1 MVDIVDL
8 RNLVAEAEGTTDAK
22 ASQEN
27 FASGYDVPFAY
38 GQYLQPSKP
47 ISQMTFQELG
57 DFQRRQVNATKGT
70 FDNTNLGTGAVGRYQ
85 FIGPTLEN
93 LKNRLGYKD
102 TDVFSPEVQDRLFD
116 ALMEEQGLQKLLAGL
131 ITPEKF
137 QEKLS
142 SQFASIPKPGTE
154 TGTYKGQR
162 TGVTSDRVSAVLSSM
177 QADTQTDQMLS
188 GEQPEDTFRSED
200 DTVPSDTGVATGDQ
214 AEEEPGFL
222 DTVGEYVG
230 DAYDTVSEYAGETVD
245 TLEGV
250 AESVGDKLRRL
261 LGLEEEQQSSS
272 SNDTPPLPTPRPGR
286 TDTPPLPT
294 PRPSQTKTPSFNV
307 ADAARDVYSLATTG
321 GSRAPARKLRDMVAQ
336 QLGVYE
342 SSQEA
347 TSEAKKYGL
356 NEREVDTLRHILGAG
371 LLKYIGKDSTQP
383 LLQGTELFE
392 KIQIYAQR
400 LLDSNSEDKYRK
412 SYYDQSIEEA
422 NIDIVNYQVGAALAK
437 QFETKDDFIRHAVE
451 LVKELG
457 KGKNPVVV
465 DKTPTLFGVVDT
477 ELTPELST
485 GVIYPPEELEIR
497 NLIYNPDKRTLILQ
511 SPPPVE
517 DYGFVEPAPGSNLE
531 DQGPAVLEK
540 AEGGSVEKE
549 VEFVKEDDDDDDVP
563 DPPPG
568 ATPEEVADDIPAYL
582 STGEYVLPANV
593 VRYIGLKNIT
603 GMHQR
608 ALSELQQMEDLDI
621 IENVDENGYVEE
633 DDDEMDY
640 MEPEEAGVVEIVVAE
655 HHPKGLM
662 AMGFAEGGM
671 INSDSSME
679 EGQVLPTSDIFSEGV
694 YAQANINRSVDSE
707 DVVESDKV
715 ITAPVA
721 FSSAPGKTAYLAYIT
736 PEEAASLRQAKQGF
750 SSEGNGQ
757 EVSDGQYQHLGPK
770 GLMSF
775 NGTAG
780 TGVGGTAGGY
790 GAGDVGSGSGKGA
803 SSSSGAGDED
813 DATDPGAAKAEQD
826 ESPIGGVVGAINEFM
841 GFDPTH
847 GYAGKGVTDPTTGE
861 VYGPGGLASVSRS
874 YTEKDVRDPKSVAS
888 AVGMGLG
895 SIAGGLAGI
904 GQAAVNA
911 AVAAGVDV
919 QEASTND
926 IGGGSQEFPEEKKA
940 DTDSTKT
947 TDTDPLSDYIYVPGV
962 GYRRRVKRVKPLSK
976 LKAGG
981 YVSKKGIMARGY
993 SEGGM
998 INSDSSFEEGQ
1009 VLPTSDIF
1017 SEGVYAQV
1025 NIDRSVDSE
1034 NVVESDKVITAP
1046 IAFSSAPGKTAYLAY
1061 ITPEEAASLRQAKQG
1076 FSSEGNGLEVSDGQ
1090 YQHLGPK
1097 GLMSFNGDDGGGVGG
1112 TAGGYGA
1119 GDVGA
1124 AASDPGPGDGHG
1136 GGASEFVEDLEP
1148 EDVEEEKPTDPYEGY
1163 TYVKGIGYVPTSRRA
1178 TSIESASLALSSIFT
1193 PGFLGTIGLM
1203 GDPNKEL

>member
-1 MVDIVDL
+1 MASTAQDIMGRYGIDQDFAASIESLGNDLGVDPMYLANVMYSESQLDPSKKNKAGSKATGLIQFMPTTASNLGTTTDELSRMTPVEQMEYVRRYFSADNLGAGRLRDL
-8 RNLVAEAEGTTDAK
+8 RNDPSQHNVNMAVFLPSMIGKPVDTQIPQKYWRQNGSIRTPADYTRSAEE
-22 ASQEN
+22 
-27 FASGYDVPFAY
+27 
-38 GQYLQPSKP
+38 
-47 ISQMTFQELG
+47 
-57 DFQRRQVNATKGT
+57 RVNAYIQS
-70 FDNTNLGTGAVGRYQ
+70 NPA
-85 FIGPTLEN
+85 
-93 LKNRLGYKD
+93 D
-102 TDVFSPEVQDRLFD
+102 T
-116 ALMEEQGLQKLLAGL
+116 
-131 ITPEKF
+131 
-137 QEKLS
+137 
-142 SQFASIPKPGTE
+142 
-154 TGTYKGQR
+154 
-162 TGVTSDRVSAVLSSM
+162 
-177 QADTQTDQMLS
+177 QADTVDAQTDQMLS
-188 GEQPEDTFRSED
+188 EEQPEDTFRPED
-200 DTVPSDTGVATGDQ
+200 DSVSSDTGVATGDQ

-230 DAYDTVSEYAGETVD
+230 DAYDTASEYVSETVD

-261 LGLEEEQQSSS
+261 LGSEEEQQSSS
-272 SNDTPPLPTPRPGR
+272 SNDTPPLPTPRPGRTDTPPLPTPRPDQTDTPPLPTPRPGR

-321 GSRAPARKLRDMVAQ
+321 SRASARKLRDMVAQ

-371 LLKYIGKDSTQP
+371 LLKYIGKDFTQP

-392 KIQIYAQR
+392 KIHIYAQR
-400 LLDSNSEDKYRK
+400 LLDPNSKDKYRK

-422 NIDIVNYQVGAALAK
+422 NIDIVNYQVGAALAR
-437 QFETKDDFIRHAVE
+437 QYDTKDDFIKSAVE
-451 LVKELG
+451 LVKELS
-457 KGKNPVVV
+457 KGKTPVVV
-465 DKTPTLFGVVDT
+465 YKMPTRFGVVDT
-477 ELTPELST
+477 ELTPQLST
-485 GVIYPPEELEIR
+485 GVIYPPEELERR
-497 NLIYNPDKRTLILQ
+497 NLIYNPDRRTLTPPP
-511 SPPPVE
+511 PPPVE
-517 DYGFVEPAPGSNLE
+517 DYGFVESAPGSNLE

-608 ALSELQQMEDLDI
+608 ALAELQQMEDLDI

-640 MEPEEAGVVEIVVAE
+640 MKPEGVVEIVVAE

-694 YAQANINRSVDSE
+694 YAQANIDRSVDSE
-707 DVVESDKV
+707 NAVESDKV

-775 NGTAG
+775 NGDDGSG
-780 TGVGGTAGGY
+780 TGG
-790 GAGDVGSGSGKGA
+790 
-803 SSSSGAGDED
+803 
-813 DATDPGAAKAEQD
+813 
-826 ESPIGGVVGAINEFM
+826 
-841 GFDPTH
+841 
-847 GYAGKGVTDPTTGE
+847 
-861 VYGPGGLASVSRS
+861 
-874 YTEKDVRDPKSVAS
+874 
-888 AVGMGLG
+888 
-895 SIAGGLAGI
+895 
-904 GQAAVNA
+904 
-911 AVAAGVDV
+911 
-919 QEASTND
+919 
-926 IGGGSQEFPEEKKA
+926 
-940 DTDSTKT
+940 
-947 TDTDPLSDYIYVPGV
+947 
-962 GYRRRVKRVKPLSK
+962 RRR
-976 LKAGG
+976 
-981 YVSKKGIMARGY
+981 
-993 SEGGM
+993 
-998 INSDSSFEEGQ
+998 
-1009 VLPTSDIF
+1009 
-1017 SEGVYAQV
+1017 
-1025 NIDRSVDSE
+1025 
-1034 NVVESDKVITAP
+1034 
-1046 IAFSSAPGKTAYLAY
+1046 
-1061 ITPEEAASLRQAKQG
+1061 
-1076 FSSEGNGLEVSDGQ
+1076 
-1090 YQHLGPK
+1090 
-1097 GLMSFNGDDGGGVGG
+1097 

-1124 AASDPGPGDGHG
+1124 AARGWGQDDATDPGRAKAEQDESP
-1136 GGASEFVEDLEP
+1136 
-1148 EDVEEEKPTDPYEGY
+1148 
-1163 TYVKGIGYVPTSRRA
+1163 IGERGRRYKRGVR
-1178 TSIESASLALSSIFT
+1178 I
-1193 PGFLGTIGLM
+1193 
-1203 GDPNKEL
+1203 

>member
-1 MVDIVDL
+1 MTPVEQMEYVRRYFSADNLGAGRLRAL
-8 RNLVAEAEGTTDAK
+8 RNDPSQHNVNMAVFLPSMIGKPVDTQIPQKYWRQNGSIRTPADYTRSAEK
-22 ASQEN
+22 
-27 FASGYDVPFAY
+27 
-38 GQYLQPSKP
+38 
-47 ISQMTFQELG
+47 
-57 DFQRRQVNATKGT
+57 RVNAYIQS
-70 FDNTNLGTGAVGRYQ
+70 NPA
-85 FIGPTLEN
+85 
-93 LKNRLGYKD
+93 D
-102 TDVFSPEVQDRLFD
+102 T
-116 ALMEEQGLQKLLAGL
+116 
-131 ITPEKF
+131 
-137 QEKLS
+137 
-142 SQFASIPKPGTE
+142 
-154 TGTYKGQR
+154 
-162 TGVTSDRVSAVLSSM
+162 
-177 QADTQTDQMLS
+177 QADTVDAQTDQMLS
-188 GEQPEDTFRSED
+188 EEQPEDTFRPED
-200 DTVPSDTGVATGDQ
+200 DSVPSDTGAVTSDQ
-214 AEEEPGFL
+214 VEEEPGFL

-230 DAYDTVSEYAGETVD
+230 DAYDTASEYVSETVD

-261 LGLEEEQQSSS
+261 LGSEEEQQSSS
-272 SNDTPPLPTPRPGR
+272 SNDTPPLPTPRPDQ

-371 LLKYIGKDSTQP
+371 LLKYIGKDFTQP

-400 LLDSNSEDKYRK
+400 LLDPNSEDKYRK
-412 SYYDQSIEEA
+412 SYYAQSIDEA

-437 QFETKDDFIRHAVE
+437 QFETKDDFIKSAVE
-451 LVKELG
+451 LVKELS
-457 KGKNPVVV
+457 KGKTPVVV
-465 DKTPTLFGVVDT
+465 DKMPTRFGVVDR
-477 ELTPELST
+477 ELTPQLST

-497 NLIYNPDKRTLILQ
+497 KLIYNPDRRTLTPLPALT
-511 SPPPVE
+511 PPPVE

-640 MEPEEAGVVEIVVAE
+640 MKPEGVVEIVVAE
-655 HHPKGLM
+655 HHPKGLL

-694 YAQANINRSVDSE
+694 YAQVNIDRSVDSE
-707 DVVESDKV
+707 NAVESDKV

-775 NGTAG
+775 NG
-780 TGVGGTAGGY
+780 
-790 GAGDVGSGSGKGA
+790 DDGSGGDSRRCAEGMRCLPAAAGA
-803 SSSSGAGDED
+803 S
-813 DATDPGAAKAEQD
+813 
-826 ESPIGGVVGAINEFM
+826 
-841 GFDPTH
+841 
-847 GYAGKGVTDPTTGE
+847 AGKG
-861 VYGPGGLASVSRS
+861 
-874 YTEKDVRDPKSVAS
+874 
-888 AVGMGLG
+888 
-895 SIAGGLAGI
+895 
-904 GQAAVNA
+904 
-911 AVAAGVDV
+911 
-919 QEASTND
+919 
-926 IGGGSQEFPEEKKA
+926 GGGK
-940 DTDSTKT
+940 
-947 TDTDPLSDYIYVPGV
+947 
-962 GYRRRVKRVKPLSK
+962 
-976 LKAGG
+976 
-981 YVSKKGIMARGY
+981 
-993 SEGGM
+993 
-998 INSDSSFEEGQ
+998 
-1009 VLPTSDIF
+1009 
-1017 SEGVYAQV
+1017 
-1025 NIDRSVDSE
+1025 
-1034 NVVESDKVITAP
+1034 
-1046 IAFSSAPGKTAYLAY
+1046 
-1061 ITPEEAASLRQAKQG
+1061 
-1076 FSSEGNGLEVSDGQ
+1076 
-1090 YQHLGPK
+1090 
-1097 GLMSFNGDDGGGVGG
+1097 
-1112 TAGGYGA
+1112 
-1119 GDVGA
+1119 
-1124 AASDPGPGDGHG
+1124 G
-1136 GGASEFVEDLEP
+1136 GGARAAARAAL
-1148 EDVEEEKPTDPYEGY
+1148 PTA
-1163 TYVKGIGYVPTSRRA
+1163 R
-1178 TSIESASLALSSIFT
+1178 
-1193 PGFLGTIGLM
+1193 
-1203 GDPNKEL
+1203 

>member
-47 ISQMTFQELG
+47 ISQMTFKELR

-142 SQFASIPKPGTE
+142 SQFASIPKPGTD
-154 TGTYKGQR
+154 TGTYKGQN

-188 GEQPEDTFRSED
+188 EEQPGSTFRSED
-200 DTVPSDTGVATGDQ
+200 DTVPSDTGTVTGDQ

-230 DAYDTVSEYAGETVD
+230 DAYDTASEYVSETVD

-261 LGLEEEQQSSS
+261 LGSEEEQQSSS

-321 GSRAPARKLRDMVAQ
+321 GSRASARKLRDMVAQ

-371 LLKYIGKDSTQP
+371 LLKYIGKDFTQP

-400 LLDSNSEDKYRK
+400 LLDPNSKDKYRK

-437 QFETKDDFIRHAVE
+437 QFETKDDFIQSAVE
-451 LVKELG
+451 LVKELS
-457 KGKNPVVV
+457 KGKTPVVV
-465 DKTPTLFGVVDT
+465 DQMPTRFGVVDR
-477 ELTPELST
+477 ELTPQLST
-485 GVIYPPEELEIR
+485 GVIYPPEELEKR
-497 NLIYNPDKRTLILQ
+497 KLIYNPDRRTLTPLPALT
-511 SPPPVE
+511 PPPVE

-640 MEPEEAGVVEIVVAE
+640 MKPEGVVEIVVAE
-655 HHPKGLM
+655 HHPKGLWPWGLLM
-662 AMGFAEGGM
+662 A
-671 INSDSSME
+671 
-679 EGQVLPTSDIFSEGV
+679 
-694 YAQANINRSVDSE
+694 
-707 DVVESDKV
+707 
-715 ITAPVA
+715 
-721 FSSAPGKTAYLAYIT
+721 
-736 PEEAASLRQAKQGF
+736 
-750 SSEGNGQ
+750 
-757 EVSDGQYQHLGPK
+757 
-770 GLMSF
+770 GL
-775 NGTAG
+775 
-780 TGVGGTAGGY
+780 
-790 GAGDVGSGSGKGA
+790 
-803 SSSSGAGDED
+803 
-813 DATDPGAAKAEQD
+813 
-826 ESPIGGVVGAINEFM
+826 
-841 GFDPTH
+841 
-847 GYAGKGVTDPTTGE
+847 
-861 VYGPGGLASVSRS
+861 
-874 YTEKDVRDPKSVAS
+874 
-888 AVGMGLG
+888 
-895 SIAGGLAGI
+895 
-904 GQAAVNA
+904 
-911 AVAAGVDV
+911 
-919 QEASTND
+919 
-926 IGGGSQEFPEEKKA
+926 
-940 DTDSTKT
+940 
-947 TDTDPLSDYIYVPGV
+947 
-962 GYRRRVKRVKPLSK
+962 
-976 LKAGG
+976 
-981 YVSKKGIMARGY
+981 
-993 SEGGM
+993 
-998 INSDSSFEEGQ
+998 
-1009 VLPTSDIF
+1009 
-1017 SEGVYAQV
+1017 
-1025 NIDRSVDSE
+1025 
-1034 NVVESDKVITAP
+1034 
-1046 IAFSSAPGKTAYLAY
+1046 
-1061 ITPEEAASLRQAKQG
+1061 
-1076 FSSEGNGLEVSDGQ
+1076 
-1090 YQHLGPK
+1090 
-1097 GLMSFNGDDGGGVGG
+1097 
-1112 TAGGYGA
+1112 
-1119 GDVGA
+1119 
-1124 AASDPGPGDGHG
+1124 
-1136 GGASEFVEDLEP
+1136 
-1148 EDVEEEKPTDPYEGY
+1148 
-1163 TYVKGIGYVPTSRRA
+1163 
-1178 TSIESASLALSSIFT
+1178 
-1193 PGFLGTIGLM
+1193 
-1203 GDPNKEL
+1203 

>member
-1 MVDIVDL
+1 MVSTAQDIMSRYGIDQDFAASIESLGNDLGVDPMYL
-8 RNLVAEAEGTTDAK
+8 ANTMYAESTLNPSEKNK
-22 ASQEN
+22 AG
-27 FASGYDVPFAY
+27 SGAMGLIQFMPETA
-38 GQYLQPSKP
+38 
-47 ISQMTFQELG
+47 
-57 DFQRRQVNATKGT
+57 A
-70 FDNTNLGTGAVGRYQ
+70 NLGTTTDELSRMTPVEQMEYVRRYFSADNLGAGRLRALRNDPSQ
-85 FIGPTLEN
+85 HNVNMAVFLPSRIGKPV
-93 LKNRLGYKD
+93 D
-102 TDVFSPEVQDRLFD
+102 TQIPQKYWSQNGSIRTPADYTRS
-116 ALMEEQGLQKLLAGL
+116 AEE
-131 ITPEKF
+131 
-137 QEKLS
+137 
-142 SQFASIPKPGTE
+142 
-154 TGTYKGQR
+154 
-162 TGVTSDRVSAVLSSM
+162 RVNAYIQSNPADT
-177 QADTQTDQMLS
+177 QADTVDAQTDQMLS
-188 GEQPEDTFRSED
+188 KEQPEDTFRPED
-200 DTVPSDTGVATGDQ
+200 DSVSSDTGVATGDQ

-230 DAYDTVSEYAGETVD
+230 DAYDTASEYVSETVD

-261 LGLEEEQQSSS
+261 LGSEEEQQSSS

-321 GSRAPARKLRDMVAQ
+321 GSRASARKLRDMVAQ

-371 LLKYIGKDSTQP
+371 LLKYIGKDFTQP

-400 LLDSNSEDKYRK
+400 LLDPNSKDKYRK

-437 QFETKDDFIRHAVE
+437 QFETKDDFIQSAVE
-451 LVKELG
+451 LVKELS
-457 KGKNPVVV
+457 KGKTPVVV
-465 DKTPTLFGVVDT
+465 DQMPTRFGVVDR
-477 ELTPELST
+477 ELTPQLST
-485 GVIYPPEELEIR
+485 GVIYPPEELEKR
-497 NLIYNPDKRTLILQ
+497 KLIYNPDRRTLTPLPALT
-511 SPPPVE
+511 PPPVE

-640 MEPEEAGVVEIVVAE
+640 MKPEGVVEIVVAE

-694 YAQANINRSVDSE
+694 YAQVNIDRSVDSE
-707 DVVESDKV
+707 NAVESDKV

-775 NGTAG
+775 NGDDGSGTGDAEGAAAAAGAGVGAAPGGRPGRGGYGPGDPDSTARSGGRPGGG
-780 TGVGGTAGGY
+780 TPSSGVGVGGGFGTKAEIDRALEDVVKDFTLASLLEKAEAKAAEVNQEARDRGISVTDGTGYSGPAGSPPGPAF
-790 GAGDVGSGSGKGA
+790 GG
-803 SSSSGAGDED
+803 GDEGN
-813 DATDPGAAKAEQD
+813 DA
-826 ESPIGGVVGAINEFM
+826 
-841 GFDPTH
+841 
-847 GYAGKGVTDPTTGE
+847 
-861 VYGPGGLASVSRS
+861 
-874 YTEKDVRDPKSVAS
+874 
-888 AVGMGLG
+888 
-895 SIAGGLAGI
+895 
-904 GQAAVNA
+904 
-911 AVAAGVDV
+911 
-919 QEASTND
+919 
-926 IGGGSQEFPEEKKA
+926 GGSQEFPEEEKA
-940 DTDSTKT
+940 DTDTEKS

-962 GYRRRVKRVKPLSK
+962 GYRRKIRSVKPLSE

-981 YVSKKGIMARGY
+981 YVTRNGIMAKGY
-993 SEGGM
+993 SKGG
-998 INSDSSFEEGQ
+998 D
-1009 VLPTSDIF
+1009 
-1017 SEGVYAQV
+1017 
-1025 NIDRSVDSE
+1025 
-1034 NVVESDKVITAP
+1034 
-1046 IAFSSAPGKTAYLAY
+1046 
-1061 ITPEEAASLRQAKQG
+1061 
-1076 FSSEGNGLEVSDGQ
+1076 
-1090 YQHLGPK
+1090 
-1097 GLMSFNGDDGGGVGG
+1097 
-1112 TAGGYGA
+1112 
-1119 GDVGA
+1119 
-1124 AASDPGPGDGHG
+1124 PGDGHG
-1136 GGASEFVEDLEP
+1136 GGMSEFVEDLEP
-1148 EDVEEEKPTDPYEGY
+1148 EEVEEEKPTDPYEGY

-1193 PGFLGTIGLM
+1193 PGFLRTIGIM
-1203 GDPNKEL
+1203 GDPNEEL

>member
-1 MVDIVDL
+1 MVSTAQDIMSRYGIDQDFAASIESLGNDLGVDPMYL
-8 RNLVAEAEGTTDAK
+8 ANTMYAESTLNPSEKNK
-22 ASQEN
+22 AG
-27 FASGYDVPFAY
+27 SGAMGLIQFMPETA
-38 GQYLQPSKP
+38 
-47 ISQMTFQELG
+47 
-57 DFQRRQVNATKGT
+57 A
-70 FDNTNLGTGAVGRYQ
+70 NLGTTTDELSRMTPVEQMEYVRRYFSADNLGAGRLRALRNDPSQ
-85 FIGPTLEN
+85 HNVNMAVFLPSMIGKPV
-93 LKNRLGYKD
+93 D
-102 TDVFSPEVQDRLFD
+102 TQIPQKYWSQNGSIRTPDDYTRS
-116 ALMEEQGLQKLLAGL
+116 AEE
-131 ITPEKF
+131 
-137 QEKLS
+137 
-142 SQFASIPKPGTE
+142 
-154 TGTYKGQR
+154 
-162 TGVTSDRVSAVLSSM
+162 RVNAYIQSNPADT
-177 QADTQTDQMLS
+177 QADTVDAQTDQMLS
-188 GEQPEDTFRSED
+188 GEQPEDTFRPED
-200 DTVPSDTGVATGDQ
+200 DSVSSDTGVATGDQ

-230 DAYDTVSEYAGETVD
+230 DAYDTASEYVSETVD

-261 LGLEEEQQSSS
+261 LGSEEEQQSSS

-321 GSRAPARKLRDMVAQ
+321 GSRASARKLRDMVAQ

-371 LLKYIGKDSTQP
+371 LLKYIGKDFTQP

-400 LLDSNSEDKYRK
+400 LLDPNSKDKYRK

-437 QFETKDDFIRHAVE
+437 QFETKDDFIQSAVE
-451 LVKELG
+451 LVKELS
-457 KGKNPVVV
+457 KGKTPVVV
-465 DKTPTLFGVVDT
+465 DQMPTRFGVVDR
-477 ELTPELST
+477 ELTPQLST
-485 GVIYPPEELEIR
+485 GVIYPPEELEKR
-497 NLIYNPDKRTLILQ
+497 KLIYNPDRRTLTPLPALT
-511 SPPPVE
+511 PPPVE

-640 MEPEEAGVVEIVVAE
+640 MEPEGVVEIVVAE

-750 SSEGNGQ
+750 SSDGNGQ

-775 NGTAG
+775 NGDRG
-780 TGVGGTAGGY
+780 GGVGGTAGGY
-790 GAGDVGSGSGKGA
+790 GAGDVGSGSGKGGGDKGGGK
-803 SSSSGAGDED
+803 SDSKAGDED
-813 DATDPGAAKAEQD
+813 DATDPGRAKAEQD
-826 ESPIGGVVGAINEFM
+826 ESPIGEVVGDINEAL
-841 GFDPTH
+841 GFDRDH
-847 GYAGKGVTDPTTGE
+847 GYGGKGVSDPNTGE
-861 VYGPGGLASVSRS
+861 VYGPQGLVSVSRS
-874 YTEKDVRDPKSVAS
+874 YTEKDVKDPKSVAT

-895 SIAGGLAGI
+895 SIAGSLAGI

-911 AVAAGVDV
+911 AIAAGVDV
-919 QEASTND
+919 QEPSTND
-926 IGGGSQEFPEEKKA
+926 IGGGSQEPYKDEEV
-940 DTDSTKT
+940 DTDTEKS

-962 GYRRRVKRVKPLSK
+962 GYRRKIRSVKPLSE

-981 YVSKKGIMARGY
+981 YVTRNGIMAKGY
-993 SEGGM
+993 SKGG
-998 INSDSSFEEGQ
+998 D
-1009 VLPTSDIF
+1009 
-1017 SEGVYAQV
+1017 
-1025 NIDRSVDSE
+1025 
-1034 NVVESDKVITAP
+1034 
-1046 IAFSSAPGKTAYLAY
+1046 
-1061 ITPEEAASLRQAKQG
+1061 
-1076 FSSEGNGLEVSDGQ
+1076 
-1090 YQHLGPK
+1090 
-1097 GLMSFNGDDGGGVGG
+1097 
-1112 TAGGYGA
+1112 
-1119 GDVGA
+1119 
-1124 AASDPGPGDGHG
+1124 PGDGHG
-1136 GGASEFVEDLEP
+1136 GGMSEPVEDLEP
-1148 EDVEEEKPTDPYEGY
+1148 EEVEEEKPTDPYEGY

-1178 TSIESASLALSSIFT
+1178 TSNKPIESASLALSSIFT
-1193 PGFLGTIGLM
+1193 PGFLNTIGLM
-1203 GDPNKEL
+1203 GDPNEEL

>member
-47 ISQMTFQELG
+47 ISQMTFKELD
-57 DFQRRQVNATKGT
+57 DFQKKQINATKGT

-177 QADTQTDQMLS
+177 QADTQTDKMLS
-188 GEQPEDTFRSED
+188 GEQPGGTFRSED
-200 DTVPSDTGVATGDQ
+200 DTVPSDTGTVTGDQ
-214 AEEEPGFL
+214 AEKEPGFL

-230 DAYDTVSEYAGETVD
+230 DAYDTASEYVSETVD

-272 SNDTPPLPTPRPGR
+272 SNDTPPLPTPRPDR

-294 PRPSQTKTPSFNV
+294 PRPDRT
-307 ADAARDVYSLATTG
+307 
-321 GSRAPARKLRDMVAQ
+321 
-336 QLGVYE
+336 
-342 SSQEA
+342 
-347 TSEAKKYGL
+347 
-356 NEREVDTLRHILGAG
+356 
-371 LLKYIGKDSTQP
+371 
-383 LLQGTELFE
+383 
-392 KIQIYAQR
+392 
-400 LLDSNSEDKYRK
+400 
-412 SYYDQSIEEA
+412 EEA
-422 NIDIVNYQVGAALAK
+422 FSA
-437 QFETKDDFIRHAVE
+437 
-451 LVKELG
+451 
-457 KGKNPVVV
+457 VV
-465 DKTPTLFGVVDT
+465 DFVNTL
-477 ELTPELST
+477 
-485 GVIYPPEELEIR
+485 
-497 NLIYNPDKRTLILQ
+497 K
-511 SPPPVE
+511 
-517 DYGFVEPAPGSNLE
+517 
-531 DQGPAVLEK
+531 K

-640 MEPEEAGVVEIVVAE
+640 MKPEGVVEIVVAE
-655 HHPKGLM
+655 HHPKGLL

-694 YAQANINRSVDSE
+694 YAQANIDRSVDSE
-707 DVVESDKV
+707 NAVESDKV
-715 ITAPVA
+715 ITAPV
-721 FSSAPGKTAYLAYIT
+721 
-736 PEEAASLRQAKQGF
+736 
-750 SSEGNGQ
+750 
-757 EVSDGQYQHLGPK
+757 
-770 GLMSF
+770 
-775 NGTAG
+775 
-780 TGVGGTAGGY
+780 
-790 GAGDVGSGSGKGA
+790 
-803 SSSSGAGDED
+803 
-813 DATDPGAAKAEQD
+813 
-826 ESPIGGVVGAINEFM
+826 
-841 GFDPTH
+841 
-847 GYAGKGVTDPTTGE
+847 
-861 VYGPGGLASVSRS
+861 
-874 YTEKDVRDPKSVAS
+874 
-888 AVGMGLG
+888 
-895 SIAGGLAGI
+895 
-904 GQAAVNA
+904 
-911 AVAAGVDV
+911 
-919 QEASTND
+919 
-926 IGGGSQEFPEEKKA
+926 
-940 DTDSTKT
+940 
-947 TDTDPLSDYIYVPGV
+947 
-962 GYRRRVKRVKPLSK
+962 
-976 LKAGG
+976 
-981 YVSKKGIMARGY
+981 
-993 SEGGM
+993 
-998 INSDSSFEEGQ
+998 
-1009 VLPTSDIF
+1009 
-1017 SEGVYAQV
+1017 
-1025 NIDRSVDSE
+1025 
-1034 NVVESDKVITAP
+1034 
-1046 IAFSSAPGKTAYLAY
+1046 AFSSAPGKTAYLAY

-1097 GLMSFNGDDGGGVGG
+1097 GLMSFNGQGGGTGAGAAPGGKGGGGYGPGDPDSTARSGGRPGGTGPGPGVGAAPGGRPGRGGYGPGDPDSTARSGGRPGGGTPSSDVGVGG
-1112 TAGGYGA
+1112 GFGTKAEIDRALEDVVKAVTRVSLLEQAEKDFAEVNQEARDRGISVTDGRGYSGPAGSPPGPAFGGGDEGNDVGGSQEFPEEEKADTDTEKSTDTDPLSDYIYVPGVGYRRKIRSVKPLSELKAGGYVTRNGIMA
-1119 GDVGA
+1119 KGYSKGGD
-1124 AASDPGPGDGHG
+1124 PGDGHG
-1136 GGASEFVEDLEP
+1136 GGMSEFVEDLEP
-1148 EDVEEEKPTDPYEGY
+1148 EEVEEEKPTDPYEGY

-1178 TSIESASLALSSIFT
+1178 TSIESASLSSIFT
-1193 PGFLGTIGLM
+1193 PGFLNTIGLM
-1203 GDPNKEL
+1203 GDPNEEL

>member
-47 ISQMTFQELG
+47 ISQMTFKELD
-57 DFQRRQVNATKGT
+57 DFQKKQINATKGT
-70 FDNTNLGTGAVGRYQ
+70 FDNTNRGTSAVGRYQ
-85 FIGPTLEN
+85 FIRGTLQG
-93 LKNRLGYKD
+93 LKDRLGYKD
-102 TDVFSPEVQDRLFD
+102 TDIFSQEVQDRLFD
-116 ALMEEQGLQKLLAGL
+116 ALMEEQGLQDLSSGL
-131 ITPEKF
+131 ITPEEF
-137 QEKLS
+137 QTKLS
-142 SQFASIPKPGTE
+142 SQFASIPKPGTD
-154 TGTYKGQR
+154 TGTYKGQN

-188 GEQPEDTFRSED
+188 EEQPGGTFRPED
-200 DTVPSDTGVATGDQ
+200 DSVSSDTGVATGDQ

-222 DTVGEYVG
+222 DTVGEYVS
-230 DAYDTVSEYAGETVD
+230 DAYDNVSEYAGETVD
-245 TLEGV
+245 TLERV
-250 AESVGDKLRRL
+250 AESVGEKLRRL
-261 LGLEEEQQSSS
+261 LGSEEEQ
-272 SNDTPPLPTPRPGR
+272 SNTSVDNPPIPEPRPNKLGQ
-286 TDTPPLPT
+286 PPIPQ

-321 GSRAPARKLRDMVAQ
+321 SRASARKLRDMVAQ

-371 LLKYIGKDSTQP
+371 LLKYIGKDFTQP

-392 KIQIYAQR
+392 KIPIYAKR
-400 LLDSNSEDKYRK
+400 LLDPDSEDKYRK

-437 QFETKDDFIRHAVE
+437 QYDTKDDFIKYAVE
-451 LVKELG
+451 LVKELS
-457 KGKNPVVV
+457 KGKTPVVV
-465 DKTPTLFGVVDT
+465 DKMPTRFGFVDR
-477 ELTPELST
+477 ELTPQLST
-485 GVIYPPEELEIR
+485 GVIYPPEELERR
-497 NLIYNPDKRTLILQ
+497 NLIYNPDRRTLTA
-511 SPPPVE
+511 PPVE
-517 DYGFVEPAPGSNLE
+517 DYGFVESAPGSNLE

-540 AEGGSVEKE
+540 AEGGSVEKK
-549 VEFVKEDDDDDDVP
+549 VKFVKEDDDDDVP

-633 DDDEMDY
+633 DDDEMNY
-640 MEPEEAGVVEIVVAE
+640 MKPEGVVEIVVAE
-655 HHPKGLM
+655 HHPKGPL

-694 YAQANINRSVDSE
+694 YAQANIDRSVDSE
-707 DVVESDKV
+707 NAVESDKV

-750 SSEGNGQ
+750 SSDGNGQ

-775 NGTAG
+775 NGDRG
-780 TGVGGTAGGY
+780 GGVGGTAGGY
-790 GAGDVGSGSGKGA
+790 GAGDVG
-803 SSSSGAGDED
+803 
-813 DATDPGAAKAEQD
+813 AA
-826 ESPIGGVVGAINEFM
+826 PGGVG
-841 GFDPTH
+841 G
-847 GYAGKGVTDPTTGE
+847 TGG
-861 VYGPGGLASVSRS
+861 YGPGDPDSTARSGGRPGGGTPSSDVGVGGGFGPAAAMGRAVDDLARSFARNFTYASRIEAA
-874 YTEKDVRDPKSVAS
+874 EKAFAEINQAVRDRGISVTDGRGYSGPA
-888 AVGMGLG
+888 G
-895 SIAGGLAGI
+895 SPPGPAFGGGDE
-904 GQAAVNA
+904 GN
-911 AVAAGVDV
+911 DV
-919 QEASTND
+919 
-926 IGGGSQEFPEEKKA
+926 GGSQEFPEEEKA

-962 GYRRRVKRVKPLSK
+962 GYRRKVRSVKPLSK

-981 YVSKKGIMARGY
+981 YVTRNGIMARGY
-993 SEGGM
+993 SEGGDTG
-998 INSDSSFEEGQ
+998 NDGDSD
-1009 VLPTSDIF
+1009 D
-1017 SEGVYAQV
+1017 
-1025 NIDRSVDSE
+1025 
-1034 NVVESDKVITAP
+1034 
-1046 IAFSSAPGKTAYLAY
+1046 
-1061 ITPEEAASLRQAKQG
+1061 
-1076 FSSEGNGLEVSDGQ
+1076 
-1090 YQHLGPK
+1090 
-1097 GLMSFNGDDGGGVGG
+1097 
-1112 TAGGYGA
+1112 
-1119 GDVGA
+1119 
-1124 AASDPGPGDGHG
+1124 SDPGPGDGHG
-1136 GGASEFVEDLEP
+1136 GGMSEFVEDLEP

-1178 TSIESASLALSSIFT
+1178 TSIESASLSSIFT
-1193 PGFLGTIGLM
+1193 PGFLRTIGIM
-1203 GDPNKEL
+1203 GDPNEEL

>member
-47 ISQMTFQELG
+47 ISQMTFKELR

-142 SQFASIPKPGTE
+142 SQFASIPKPGTD
-154 TGTYKGQR
+154 TGTYKGQN

-177 QADTQTDQMLS
+177 QADTQTDKMLS
-188 GEQPEDTFRSED
+188 EEQPGSTFRSED

-230 DAYDTVSEYAGETVD
+230 DAYDTASEYVSETVD

-261 LGLEEEQQSSS
+261 LGSEEEQQSSS
-272 SNDTPPLPTPRPGR
+272 SD
-286 TDTPPLPT
+286 DTPPLPT

-321 GSRAPARKLRDMVAQ
+321 GSRASARKLRDMVAQ

-371 LLKYIGKDSTQP
+371 LLKYIGKDFTQP

-400 LLDSNSEDKYRK
+400 LLDPNSKDKYRK

-437 QFETKDDFIRHAVE
+437 QFETKDDFIQSAVE
-451 LVKELG
+451 LVKELS
-457 KGKNPVVV
+457 KGKTPVVV
-465 DKTPTLFGVVDT
+465 DQMPTRFGVVDR
-477 ELTPELST
+477 ELTPQLST
-485 GVIYPPEELEIR
+485 GVIYPPEELEKR
-497 NLIYNPDKRTLILQ
+497 KLIYNPDRRTLTPLPALT
-511 SPPPVE
+511 PPPVE

-640 MEPEEAGVVEIVVAE
+640 MKPEGVVEIVVAE

-671 INSDSSME
+671 IICSSNT
-679 EGQVLPTSDIFSEGV
+679 GCSTIISEK
-694 YAQANINRSVDSE
+694 NR
-707 DVVESDKV
+707 
-715 ITAPVA
+715 
-721 FSSAPGKTAYLAYIT
+721 
-736 PEEAASLRQAKQGF
+736 
-750 SSEGNGQ
+750 
-757 EVSDGQYQHLGPK
+757 
-770 GLMSF
+770 
-775 NGTAG
+775 
-780 TGVGGTAGGY
+780 
-790 GAGDVGSGSGKGA
+790 
-803 SSSSGAGDED
+803 
-813 DATDPGAAKAEQD
+813 
-826 ESPIGGVVGAINEFM
+826 
-841 GFDPTH
+841 
-847 GYAGKGVTDPTTGE
+847 
-861 VYGPGGLASVSRS
+861 
-874 YTEKDVRDPKSVAS
+874 
-888 AVGMGLG
+888 
-895 SIAGGLAGI
+895 
-904 GQAAVNA
+904 
-911 AVAAGVDV
+911 
-919 QEASTND
+919 
-926 IGGGSQEFPEEKKA
+926 
-940 DTDSTKT
+940 
-947 TDTDPLSDYIYVPGV
+947 
-962 GYRRRVKRVKPLSK
+962 
-976 LKAGG
+976 
-981 YVSKKGIMARGY
+981 
-993 SEGGM
+993 
-998 INSDSSFEEGQ
+998 
-1009 VLPTSDIF
+1009 
-1017 SEGVYAQV
+1017 
-1025 NIDRSVDSE
+1025 
-1034 NVVESDKVITAP
+1034 
-1046 IAFSSAPGKTAYLAY
+1046 
-1061 ITPEEAASLRQAKQG
+1061 
-1076 FSSEGNGLEVSDGQ
+1076 
-1090 YQHLGPK
+1090 
-1097 GLMSFNGDDGGGVGG
+1097 
-1112 TAGGYGA
+1112 
-1119 GDVGA
+1119 
-1124 AASDPGPGDGHG
+1124 
-1136 GGASEFVEDLEP
+1136 
-1148 EDVEEEKPTDPYEGY
+1148 
-1163 TYVKGIGYVPTSRRA
+1163 
-1178 TSIESASLALSSIFT
+1178 
-1193 PGFLGTIGLM
+1193 
-1203 GDPNKEL
+1203 

>member
-1 MVDIVDL
+1 MTPVEQMEYVRRYFSADNLGARRLRDL
-8 RNLVAEAEGTTDAK
+8 RNDPSQHNVNMAVFLPSMIGKPVDTQIPQKYWRAERVYSGPRVTTQDLAE
-22 ASQEN
+22 ERVN
-27 FASGYDVPFAY
+27 AY
-38 GQYLQPSKP
+38 IQSKP
-47 ISQMTFQELG
+47 
-57 DFQRRQVNATKGT
+57 V
-70 FDNTNLGTGAVGRYQ
+70 
-85 FIGPTLEN
+85 
-93 LKNRLGYKD
+93 
-102 TDVFSPEVQDRLFD
+102 D
-116 ALMEEQGLQKLLAGL
+116 A
-131 ITPEKF
+131 
-137 QEKLS
+137 
-142 SQFASIPKPGTE
+142 
-154 TGTYKGQR
+154 
-162 TGVTSDRVSAVLSSM
+162 
-177 QADTQTDQMLS
+177 QADSVDAQTDQMLS
-188 GEQPEDTFRSED
+188 GEQPEDTFRPED
-200 DTVPSDTGVATGDQ
+200 DTVPSDTGTVTGDQ

-230 DAYDTVSEYAGETVD
+230 DAYDTASEYVSETVD

-261 LGLEEEQQSSS
+261 LGSEEEQQSSS
-272 SNDTPPLPTPRPGR
+272 SNDNPPLPTPRTPPLPTPRPDQTDTPPLPTPRPGR

-321 GSRAPARKLRDMVAQ
+321 GSRASARKLRDMVAQ

-371 LLKYIGKDSTQP
+371 LLKYIGKDFTQP

-400 LLDSNSEDKYRK
+400 LLDPNSEDKYRK
-412 SYYDQSIEEA
+412 SYYAQSIDEA

-457 KGKNPVVV
+457 KGKTPVVV
-465 DKTPTLFGVVDT
+465 DKTLTWSGVVDT
-477 ELTPELST
+477 ELTPQLST

-497 NLIYNPDKRTLILQ
+497 NLIYNPDRRTLILQ

-517 DYGFVEPAPGSNLE
+517 DYGFVESAPGSNLE

-608 ALSELQQMEDLDI
+608 ALAELQQMEDLDI

-640 MEPEEAGVVEIVVAE
+640 MKPEGVVEIVVAE
-655 HHPKGLM
+655 HPPKGLM

-694 YAQANINRSVDSE
+694 YAQVNIDRSVDSE
-707 DVVESDKV
+707 NAVESDKV

-736 PEEAASLRQAKQGF
+736 PEEATSLRQAKQGF
-750 SSEGNGQ
+750 SSDGNGQ

-775 NGTAG
+775 NGDRG
-780 TGVGGTAGGY
+780 GGVGGTAGGY
-790 GAGDVGSGSGKGA
+790 GAGDVGSGSGKGGG
-803 SSSSGAGDED
+803 SGASPSEV
-813 DATDPGAAKAEQD
+813 AQS
-826 ESPIGGVVGAINEFM
+826 ESPLGGVIGDINEAL
-841 GFDPTH
+841 GFDRDH
-847 GYAGKGVTDPTTGE
+847 GFGGKGVTDAETGE
-861 VYGPGGLASVSRS
+861 VTGPGGPVSVSRA
-874 YTEKDVRDPKSVAS
+874 YTERDVKDPKSVAT

-895 SIAGGLAGI
+895 SIAGSLAGI

-911 AVAAGVDV
+911 AIAAGVDV
-919 QEASTND
+919 QEPSTND
-926 IGGGSQEFPEEKKA
+926 IGGGSQEPYKDEEV
-940 DTDSTKT
+940 DTDTEKS

-962 GYRRRVKRVKPLSK
+962 GYRRKIRSVKPLSE

-981 YVSKKGIMARGY
+981 YVTRNGIMAKGY
-993 SEGGM
+993 SKGG
-998 INSDSSFEEGQ
+998 D
-1009 VLPTSDIF
+1009 
-1017 SEGVYAQV
+1017 
-1025 NIDRSVDSE
+1025 
-1034 NVVESDKVITAP
+1034 
-1046 IAFSSAPGKTAYLAY
+1046 
-1061 ITPEEAASLRQAKQG
+1061 
-1076 FSSEGNGLEVSDGQ
+1076 
-1090 YQHLGPK
+1090 
-1097 GLMSFNGDDGGGVGG
+1097 
-1112 TAGGYGA
+1112 
-1119 GDVGA
+1119 
-1124 AASDPGPGDGHG
+1124 PGDGHG
-1136 GGASEFVEDLEP
+1136 GGMSEPVEDLEP
-1148 EDVEEEKPTDPYEGY
+1148 EEVEEEKPTDPYEGY

-1178 TSIESASLALSSIFT
+1178 TSNKPIESASLALSSIFT
-1193 PGFLGTIGLM
+1193 PGFLNTIGLM
-1203 GDPNKEL
+1203 GDPNEEL